1 MLLINS
7 QVNTSSVQ
15 SLDPCACD
23 CEDCGYFFRSV
34 TVWVVGAVTVVAAG
48 VVGLHYFKFHRRQ
61 DYEDIDNVNYEQ
73 NIDDMLD
80 E

>member
-1 MLLINS
+1 M
-7 QVNTSSVQ
+7 
-15 SLDPCACD
+15 
-23 CEDCGYFFRSV
+23 